1 MRTGKGKT
9 FRKEPKKVRGVGK
22 IKVVFFLGGA
32 GQNRVVTPLLYICNM
47 FYSKPA
53 HIIII

>member
-1 MRTGKGKT
+1 MCAGKGKT

-32 GQNRVVTPLLYICNM
+32 GQNRAVTPYFIICNVLL
-47 FYSKPA
+47 
-53 HIIII
+53 

>member
-9 FRKEPKKVRGVGK
+9 FRKDPKKVRGVGK

-32 GQNRVVTPLLYICNM
+32 GQNRVVTPYFIICD
-47 FYSKPA
+47 
-53 HIIII
+53 IIF

>member
-32 GQNRVVTPLLYICNM
+32 GQNRVVTPYFIICD
-47 FYSKPA
+47 
-53 HIIII
+53 IIF